1 MGRQRGEE
9 IDNSAHHPIDIGEHT
24 VGARGPGEEHHP
36 ADEIT
41 GPERLI
47 DDRRQTPAALGIAFI
62 EQERLRPGGD
72 VGQRIVDFVPRAVGQ
87 FADRV
92 EAGLAECVLEGHRQ
106 VRLVRCEADDAE
118 EIPPFGRQRRGP
130 RASRRRDI
138 PSAQPLPPDRPLG
151 EWISRHRP
159 PRCPGQPRDLVDLDH
174 VGGERSGHEI
184 TGQAHQRHAC
194 RPGSSGANPRPGR
207 AVGADPGR
215 RTPSGGVV
223 PPGGGEQP
231 PPQREQRLRTRKTDS
246 RAGPPRA

>member
-1 MGRQRGEE
+1 MSRQRGEE
-9 IDNSAHHPIDIGEHT
+9 IDNSAHHSIDIGERT
-24 VGARGPGEEHHP
+24 VGAGGPGEEHQP
-36 ADEIT
+36 TDEIT

-87 FADRV
+87 LADRL

-130 RASRRRDI
+130 RACWHRDI

-151 EWISRHRP
+151 EWIGRHWP
-159 PRCPGQPRDLVDLDH
+159 PRCPSQPRDLVDLDH

-184 TGQAHQRHAC
+184 TGQDHQRHAR

-207 AVGADPGR
+207 AVGAGPGR
-215 RTPSGGVV
+215 GTPAWSVV
-223 PPGGGEQP
+223 APGGGEQP
-231 PPQREQRLRTRKTDS
+231 PPERKQRLRTRKTDS